1 MAKLRDVCLDIRSK
15 NAGPYWITIDLFF
28 DGPETYRKYRD
39 SPAIGPVAFGALYE
53 VDPTMV
59 KHFPVDSLNM
69 IKISY
74 PRATAQGGV
83 LERDMHGGQQ
93 YVRLL
98 DIEMDGNELGSATR
112 DSLVVS
118 GAGSKEQSRTRKRD

>member
-15 NAGPYWITIDLFF
+15 NAGPYWITVDLFF
-28 DGPETYRKYRD
+28 DSPETYRKYRD
-39 SPAIGPVAFGALYE
+39 NPAIGPAAFGALYE
-53 VDPTMV
+53 VDPAMI

-74 PRATAQGGV
+74 PRATAQGGM

-98 DIEMDGNELGSATR
+98 DVEMDGNESGSDTR
-112 DSLVVS
+112 DSLAAS
-118 GAGSKEQSRTRKRD
+118 RAGSNEHS